1 VLPYKEKYISYP
13 WKRKKTWRLDSK
25 FYSMLIFF
33 SLINVTEQR
42 RARRIIAKI
51 GLKKGEKVANNFKK
65 NNCFIMFL
73 NKIL

>member
-1 VLPYKEKYISYP
+1 L
-13 WKRKKTWRLDSK
+13 
-25 FYSMLIFF
+25 LIFF